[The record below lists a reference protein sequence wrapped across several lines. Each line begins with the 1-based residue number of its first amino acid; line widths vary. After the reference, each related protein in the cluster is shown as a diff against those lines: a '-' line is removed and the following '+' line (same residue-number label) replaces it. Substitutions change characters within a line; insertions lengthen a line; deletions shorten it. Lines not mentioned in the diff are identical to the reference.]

1 MLCKCCCCV
10 SVTDNWKHFAE
21 LQRTFISQSFN
32 MASVR
37 AALSLSLSHSF
48 NVMCNTGRM
57 RVAVK
62 AYSRCAFL
70 IKVKPNATHFRN
82 VRNFYIKH
90 FHFSIYTLP
99 FFFIIK
105 NYNCCG
111 RLEWQLLSAKWSVQR
126 GRQLEVEEEK
136 QQKRQRWLSAHFST
150 DNKSTRLSFN
160 LALNIEHW
168 IYLNCFWRHL
178 SGSLVFGETLKN
190 YKFNKKTKPDTD

>member
-90 FHFSIYTLP
+90 FYFSIYTLP
-99 FFFIIK
+99 FFLLLKIIIAVVDLSD
-105 NYNCCG
+105 NYCQKSEVFKGEGSWSKRDNAG
-111 RLEWQLLSAKWSVQR
+111 SVHTSALTIKALGFHSTWRLTLS
-126 GRQLEVEEEK
+126 
-136 QQKRQRWLSAHFST
+136 
-150 DNKSTRLSFN
+150 
-160 LALNIEHW
+160 IEY
-168 IYLNCFWRHL
+168 I
-178 SGSLVFGETLKN
+178 
-190 YKFNKKTKPDTD
+190 

>member
-21 LQRTFISQSFN
+21 RQRTFISQSFN

-37 AALSLSLSHSF
+37 AGLSLSHFF

-57 RVAVK
+57 CVAVK
-62 AYSRCAFL
+62 AYSWCEFL

-90 FHFSIYTLP
+90 FYLSIYTLP
-99 FFFIIK
+99 FYFIN

-126 GRQLEVEEEK
+126 GRQLEV
-136 QQKRQRWLSAHFST
+136 QGRSSKRDNTGSVHTSALTIKALGFHSTWRLTLS
-150 DNKSTRLSFN
+150 
-160 LALNIEHW
+160 IE
-168 IYLNCFWRHL
+168 
-178 SGSLVFGETLKN
+178 
-190 YKFNKKTKPDTD
+190 